1 MSFLPTF
8 LQNKIHLVY
17 HATLVMYYNFWHLT
31 DRKLKTCLSIF
42 CELGVS
48 NQLISLFDVSILKIS
63 SRSDNFL
70 ALKNTV
76 LFVTNAPSL
85 IQGVSQDLKVARPKL
100 YRNCENI
107 WCTQS
112 VHGERLGAKPITGGV
127 QGPALGPWWGSRGR
141 SPRKLWAFPL
151 KMIEVLMHFGQN
163 KAPILTVGI
172 TEYDHK
178 CHETWTSLAF
188 PTSSRPENV
197 QSLCFGSYLKSTKKH
212 WCTDLHSRPE
222 LM

>member
-1 MSFLPTF
+1 M
-8 LQNKIHLVY
+8 
-17 HATLVMYYNFWHLT
+17 A
-31 DRKLKTCLSIF
+31 
-42 CELGVS
+42 
-48 NQLISLFDVSILKIS
+48 
-63 SRSDNFL
+63 
-70 ALKNTV
+70 
-76 LFVTNAPSL
+76 LFVLPLRQIGLAVM
-85 IQGVSQDLKVARPKL
+85 QGVSQDLKVARPKL

-127 QGPALGPWWGSRGR
+127 QGPALGPRWGPGASPWWGSRGR

-151 KMIEVLMHFGQN
+151 KMIEVLMYFGQI

-188 PTSSRPENV
+188 PTSSRPENI
-197 QSLCFGSYLKSTKKH
+197 QSLCFGSYLKSTKNIDAPICIVVQN
-212 WCTDLHSRPE
+212 WCNFKWNSKPWVKKYKRFLVLWQCRTAFYH
-222 LM
+222 

>member
-1 MSFLPTF
+1 MLPQKQT
-8 LQNKIHLVY
+8 NKQTNNPPTQ
-17 HATLVMYYNFWHLT
+17 AK
-31 DRKLKTCLSIF
+31 D
-42 CELGVS
+42 
-48 NQLISLFDVSILKIS
+48 IL
-63 SRSDNFL
+63 
-70 ALKNTV
+70 
-76 LFVTNAPSL
+76 
-85 IQGVSQDLKVARPKL
+85 QGVSQDLKVARPKL

-127 QGPALGPWWGSRGR
+127 QGPALGPRWGPGASPWWGSRGR

-151 KMIEVLMHFGQN
+151 KMIEVLMYFGQI

-188 PTSSRPENV
+188 PTSSRPENI

>member
-1 MSFLPTF
+1 MEIKPKTNQVRKFVVAISFFSQFQFFSTTGKSLLPG
-8 LQNKIHLVY
+8 H
-17 HATLVMYYNFWHLT
+17 
-31 DRKLKTCLSIF
+31 
-42 CELGVS
+42 
-48 NQLISLFDVSILKIS
+48 
-63 SRSDNFL
+63 
-70 ALKNTV
+70 
-76 LFVTNAPSL
+76 
-85 IQGVSQDLKVARPKL
+85 QGVSQDLKVARPKL

-127 QGPALGPWWGSRGR
+127 QGPALGPRWGPGASPWWGSRGR

-151 KMIEVLMHFGQN
+151 KMIEVLMYFGQN
-163 KAPILTVGI
+163 KAPILAVGI

-188 PTSSRPENV
+188 PTSSRPENI